1 MSSTPHNPL
10 LDPTDT
16 PHGAIPFDRIELEH
30 FVPALDRAIAEANAA
45 LDSVASSAEPPTF
58 ENSVQ
63 VIGEASDRVG
73 RVLAV
78 YFGLMG
84 ANSDDEFKAL
94 IETIGPKSSEF
105 SSRVSFDPDLFR
117 RVDAVHR
124 NAANSS
130 MNAEQRRLTELTH
143 RGFVLSGA
151 LLDDEEKA
159 RLREINAA
167 LSQLQPKFSQNV
179 LKATNA
185 FLYHTDDE
193 GELRGLPVAAI
204 EAAAHKAK
212 ERGYESGWAFTLQDP
227 SVAPILE
234 YAESRAL
241 REKMARAKGAIAF
254 GGEYDNTEIL
264 RRIATLFHEK
274 ANLLGFA
281 THAELEIQERM
292 ADSVDEI
299 RGFLNRIYEVARPVS
314 VKELEELMEYA
325 RKIDGND
332 ELRRWDYAY
341 YARKLREE
349 IYDFNED
356 SLRPYFKAESA
367 ISGVFS
373 IAAKLYGIE
382 FRQLNDVPLY
392 HSDVTVY
399 GVLDENGNELGLL
412 YLDLFPRETKSGAA
426 FTGRW
431 RGQGLRDG
439 AMQTPLLFIV
449 ANLTPSTP
457 ERPALLTPGEV
468 DVLFHEFGH
477 ALHALLSKCTYGAL
491 ASPNVYWDF
500 VELPSQIMENWVR
513 EPEALDLFAKHY
525 ETGEAIPSEFA
536 RKLKETRKFHAGIR
550 TVRRFA
556 QEDLDLA
563 WFASDP
569 RSIDDIVP
577 FEKKVTHRGS
587 LFPDVPGSCLSTSFE
602 HIFAANY
609 SAGYYSYRWAEAL
622 EADAFSR
629 FEEEGIFNQEVAASF
644 RENILAQGNKEE
656 PMVLF
661 ERFRGR
667 KPDADALLRRLGLI
681 VE

>member
-1 MSSTPHNPL
+1 MPSTPHSPL

-16 PHGAIPFDRIELEH
+16 PHGAIPFDRIELQH
-30 FVPALDRAIAEANAA
+30 FIPALDRAITEANEL
-45 LDSVASSAEPPTF
+45 LDSVAANPEPPTF

-63 VIGEASDRVG
+63 ALGDASDKVG

-84 ANSDDEFKAL
+84 AESNDEFKAL
-94 IETIGPKSSEF
+94 IQTIGPKSSEF

-117 RVDAVHR
+117 RVDAVHKE
-124 NAANSS
+124 AASSS

-143 RGFVLSGA
+143 RDFVLSGA
-151 LLDDEEKA
+151 LLDDAGKA
-159 RLREINAA
+159 RLQEIAA
-167 LSQLQPKFSQNV
+167 ELSQLQPKFSQNV
-179 LKATNA
+179 LNSTNA
-185 FLYHTDDE
+185 FLYHTNDE
-193 GELRGLPVAAI
+193 DELAGLPEAAI
-204 EAAAHKAK
+204 EAAAHRAKAR
-212 ERGYESGWAFTLQDP
+212 EYDSGWAFTLQDP
-227 SVAPILE
+227 SLTPILQ

-241 REKMARAKGAIAF
+241 REKMVRAKGAIAF
-254 GGEYDNTEIL
+254 GGEYDNTRIL
-264 RRIATLFHEK
+264 RRIATLFHER

-281 THAELEIQERM
+281 THAELELEERM
-292 ADSVDEI
+292 ADSVDSI
-299 RGFLNRIYEVARPVS
+299 RAFLDRIYESAEPAS
-314 VKELEELMEYA
+314 VKELDDLIEYA
-325 RKIDGND
+325 RRVDGID
-332 ELRRWDYAY
+332 ELQRWDYAY
-341 YARKLREE
+341 YSRRVKEE

-367 ISGVFS
+367 ISGLFS
-373 IAAKLYGIE
+373 IAGRLYGIE
-382 FRQLNDVPLY
+382 FRQLDDVPLY
-392 HSDVTVY
+392 HSDVSAY
-399 GVLDENGNELGLL
+399 GVFDENGEELGLL

-431 RGQGLRDG
+431 RGQGLRNG
-439 AMQTPLLFIV
+439 EMQTPLLFIV
-449 ANLTPSTP
+449 ANLTPATP

-468 DVLFHEFGH
+468 GILFHEFGH
-477 ALHALLSKCTYGAL
+477 ALHALLSKCTYSAL

-525 ETGEAIPSEFA
+525 ETGESLSDELA
-536 RKLKETRKFHAGIR
+536 RKLKDTMKFHAGIR
-550 TVRRFA
+550 TIRRFA

-569 RSIDDIVP
+569 RGIDEIVL
-577 FEKKVTHRGS
+577 FEKEVTRRGS

-629 FEEEGIFNQEVAASF
+629 FQDEGIFNQEVAASF
-644 RENILAQGNKEE
+644 RDNILAQGNKKE

-681 VE
+681 AD